1 MVCNQINSKNI
12 KTNNVY
18 SIELND
24 IQIVNGGQTISTLF
38 KIIEDNNTED
48 LLYKLKK
55 YVYIT

>member
-38 KIIEDNNTED
+38 KNN
-48 LLYKLKK
+48 
-55 YVYIT
+55 